1 MRQYLEPQDRP
12 EADDHLWVGNFL
24 DGVQIDR
31 AYKPEYHKPKLVCNL
46 CVKIKFMRLW
56 SVLGGFVLLAG
67 TIAGTTFY
75 YFQRNTTYHLTSPIE
90 KIDEAALKKQQDL
103 PLEKYSIINLK
114 KYPYKKSRI
123 KIVKQV
129 ETKPEDE
136 FTSWIFSY
144 QTMGKTMTGRLNLPS
159 QPLLDNK
166 GRPKVVIM
174 LRGWVPKEKFESGVG
189 AQPAASV
196 FAKNGYITLAPD
208 FFGYGESDPPPEN
221 SWEARFI
228 KPINVIELIKTIQ
241 ESGVPTRVDNKDPSS
256 SIQYPVSKI
265 AIWAHSNGGQIALTT
280 LEVLSKPI
288 PTTLWA
294 PVTAPFPYSILFF
307 TDELENEGKATRKWL
322 SLFEKDYDVFDF
334 TLTKHLDL
342 LTGPLQ
348 IHHGTADEAALKTWS
363 DEFVAKLKKENQRRE
378 KLKKEDVTP
387 TPIVT
392 NTDPVINPIPLLNKI
407 EYQYYTY
414 PGADHNLRPLKNWN
428 QAVKRDLKFFERELN
443 Q

>member
-1 MRQYLEPQDRP
+1 M
-12 EADDHLWVGNFL
+12 
-24 DGVQIDR
+24 
-31 AYKPEYHKPKLVCNL
+31 KPWL
-46 CVKIKFMRLW
+46 
-56 SVLGGFVLLAG
+56 VLGGFVLLAG
-67 TIAGTTFY
+67 TVAGTTFY
-75 YFQRNTTYHLTSPIE
+75 YFQRNTTYHLTSPVE
-90 KIDEAALKKQQDL
+90 KIDEAAFKKKKTL

-129 ETKPEDE
+129 ETKPGDE

-159 QPLLDNK
+159 KPLLDNK

-189 AQPAASV
+189 TQPAASV
-196 FAKNGYITLAPD
+196 FAQNGYITLAPD

-228 KPINVIELIKTIQ
+228 KPMNVIELIKTIK
-241 ESGVPTRVDNKDPSS
+241 EFGIPTKVSDLSTNSS
-256 SIQYPVSKI
+256 LPTPDSKLPTNSI

-307 TDELENEGKATRKWL
+307 TDELEDEGKKTRKWL

-363 DEFVAKLKKENQRRE
+363 DEFVAKLEKENKRRE

-387 TPIVT
+387 TPIAT
-392 NTDPVINPIPLLNKI
+392 NTDPVINPIPPLNKI
-407 EYQYYTY
+407 KYQYYTY
-414 PGADHNLRPLKNWN
+414 PGADHNLRPLENWN
-428 QAVKRDLKFFERELN
+428 QAVKRDLEFFKEN
-443 Q
+443 MP